1 MLLITLR
8 FVLVFQKL
16 ALKSSI
22 FVAKDHYL
30 DKKKSG
36 KGSHGILWNFQSTYM
51 LQSIELTD
59 LFSGAQ
65 LQLHV

>member
-1 MLLITLR
+1 MLLMTLR
-8 FVLVFQKL
+8 FVPVFQKL

-22 FVAKDHYL
+22 FIAKDHL
-30 DKKKSG
+30 LRQKKSG
-36 KGSHGILWNFQSTYM
+36 KGSYGILWNFQATEM
-51 LQSIELTD
+51 LQSIELAN

>member
-1 MLLITLR
+1 MLLMTLR
-8 FVLVFQKL
+8 FVPVFQKL

-22 FVAKDHYL
+22 FIAKDHYL
-30 DKKKSG
+30 DKKIWE
-36 KGSHGILWNFQSTYM
+36 GILWNFQATEM
-51 LQSIELTD
+51 LQSIELTN